1 MVSFTFLAFLQ
12 EWHSEESEV
21 KVSFVISFNGDRYS
35 LELILCKVSFPK
47 DHVASVIL
55 NIMCLLTMCVGS
67 SRQTFSM

>member
-12 EWHSEESEV
+12 EWHSDESEV
-21 KVSFVISFNGDRYS
+21 KVSFVISSNGDRHS
-35 LELILCKVSFPK
+35 LELILCKVSFPT

-55 NIMCLLTMCVGS
+55 NMCLLAMCVGS